1 MRFNSETLLAY
12 GNWLLLGSI
21 FYLAGSIGGEL
32 LYWQILRMPVSSLSP
47 GTYSSASISPDQEQK
62 RERFK
67 AIEERNVFNAQKTEV
82 YVPPPEP
89 EPVQVEEEPKEEIQ
103 EEIAPTKLQI
113 ALTGT
118 MIYGKNN
125 AYAFISQ
132 QNNLNQYTIYQRGD
146 CFHPQT
152 VKRDKECNEDNV
164 KVLEIEDRRV
174 VIMHRGKK
182 QALWMQEAK
191 GFESK
196 KRPVKSTPIKSTA
209 LIVPEPKKVKPVEK
223 KKKQP
228 SGKKKES
235 GRSPGVPDQNQRSFN
250 FERVWVDEQLEKFDQ
265 LLMDAR
271 VVPTKKGEQTYFMF
285 QFIKDESIYRKLGLQ
300 TNDIILEVNGY
311 QVDSVAKALKLLE
324 ALQSEREISLKI
336 EREGQPIDFSYFID

>member
-1 MRFNSETLLAY
+1 MRFNSETFLAY

-32 LYWQILRMPVSSLSP
+32 LYWQILRMPVSSLST

-152 VKRDKECNEDNV
+152 VKRDKECNEDSV

-196 KRPVKSTPIKSTA
+196 KRK
-209 LIVPEPKKVKPVEK
+209 VP
-223 KKKQP
+223 
-228 SGKKKES
+228 
-235 GRSPGVPDQNQRSFN
+235 RSSPQH
-250 FERVWVDEQLEKFDQ
+250 
-265 LLMDAR
+265 
-271 VVPTKKGEQTYFMF
+271 
-285 QFIKDESIYRKLGLQ
+285 
-300 TNDIILEVNGY
+300 
-311 QVDSVAKALKLLE
+311 
-324 ALQSEREISLKI
+324 
-336 EREGQPIDFSYFID
+336 